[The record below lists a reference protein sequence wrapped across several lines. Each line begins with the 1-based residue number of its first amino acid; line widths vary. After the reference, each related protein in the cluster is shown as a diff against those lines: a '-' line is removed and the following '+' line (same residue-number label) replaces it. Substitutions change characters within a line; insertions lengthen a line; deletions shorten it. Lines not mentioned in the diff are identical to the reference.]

1 MANSLFELV
10 KRVRE
15 ELPEGFEIIIRMQ
28 DGDAWVELETPSASI
43 RYHGDLEEKIQEA
56 LFDAL
61 EEVTSK

>member
-10 KRVRE
+10 KRVQG
-15 ELPEGFEIIIRMQ
+15 ELPEGCEITICL
-28 DGDAWVELETPSASI
+28 DHGDSRVVLNTPEAETTY
-43 RYHGDLEEKIQEA
+43 RGDLEDCIHNA